1 MEEQRHVVLG
11 AGQIGPRVAQR
22 LLAAGHRVRIVRRSP
37 REDFAHPS
45 LTWVHG
51 DLRDPDFAARA
62 IEGAA
67 VVYDCMNPRYDRWR
81 TELLPLACGA
91 LHGAERAGAK
101 LVALDCLYMY
111 GRVDGPMREDTPMRP
126 CSVKGRLRKTLAER
140 RLAADVE
147 VAIGRASDF
156 IGPGLDQAVFAER
169 MFERILAGKAAECT
183 GDPAMPHAYT
193 YVEDVARGLVD
204 LGTSDATGV
213 WHLPTNPARP
223 TEALV
228 AELGAALGVE
238 ADTKR
243 VPGYVLSAVGLFMPV
258 LRELVEMAYQWE
270 MPFEVDDGA
279 FVARFGWSATPY
291 AAIVEMTSAWARER
305 FGVRAPAIAAPR
317 PL

>member
-1 MEEQRHVVLG
+1 MEERLHIVLG

-22 LLAAGHRVRIVRRSP
+22 LLAAGHRVRIVRQSP
-37 REDFAHPS
+37 REDFTHPS

-51 DLRDPDFAARA
+51 DLRDEDFAARA
-62 IEGAA
+62 LEGAA

-81 TELLPLACGA
+81 TELLPIASGA

-111 GRVDGPMREDTPMRP
+111 GRVDGAMREDTPMRP
-126 CSVKGRLRKTLAER
+126 CSVKGELRRSLAEL
-140 RLAADVE
+140 RLGADVD

-169 MFERILAGKAAECT
+169 MFERILAGKTAECT
-183 GDPAMPHAYT
+183 GDPSMPHAYT
-193 YVEDVARGLVD
+193 YVDDVARGLVD

-223 TEALV
+223 TEVWV
-228 AELGAALGVE
+228 AELGAALGIE
-238 ADTKR
+238 ARAKR
-243 VPGYVLSAVGLFMPV
+243 VPSYVLRGVGLFMPV

-279 FVARFGWSATPY
+279 FVARFGWSATPN
-291 AAIVEMTSAWARER
+291 ASIVEATAAWARER
-305 FGVRAPAIAAPR
+305 FGVKAPAIAAPR